1 MLRLLLFLILDGF
14 FIYVLATAWNELGG
28 YLYLILGIV
37 AWLTWEVIRTIKYG
51 LEK

>member
-1 MLRLLLFLILDGF
+1 MILDAT
-14 FIYVLATAWNELGG
+14 FIFILIKAWGELGG
-28 YLYLILGIV
+28 YLYLILGII